1 MSAKKTLKL
10 KVRKESHAL
19 PYKIQTAENW
29 RRRRRKMSGMVSS
42 KV

>member
-1 MSAKKTLKL
+1 MALKKLIKL

-19 PYKIQTAENW
+19 PYKVQTAENW
-29 RRRRRKMSGMVSS
+29 RRRRRKMSGVVSS